1 MTEFGSDLPA
11 ALEALAQDGERRFR
25 IRCRFHRRGN
35 VASIDSTVASHLYRV
50 AQEAITNAVKHGPAA
65 VVDIELR
72 GESGALEL
80 TVIDDGKA
88 TLDPDNFARGRGLR
102 IMEYRARTIGA
113 ELAIDSNPTGSGL
126 RIRCT
131 LPAA

>member
-1 MTEFGSDLPA
+1 VNGAIA
-11 ALEALAQDGERRFR
+11 A
-25 IRCRFHRRGN
+25 
-35 VASIDSTVASHLYRV
+35 HLYRM
-50 AQEAITNAVKHGPAA
+50 AQEAITNAVKHGPAG

-72 GESGALEL
+72 GEGGALEL

-113 ELAIDSNPTGSGL
+113 ELAIDSNPTGTGL

-131 LPAA
+131 LPAT